1 MSCGVNMKI
10 PLTSIV
16 WLRNL
21 TLIAISISLPSG
33 CDDLN
38 HSTVEISG
46 RTMGTTYHIKVVSD
60 EIDPGTLKM
69 AIDNQ
74 LVQLNQ
80 VFSTYIPDSEL
91 SRVNRGAGD
100 IQVSDELMKV
110 LSLSDE
116 IHDVSGGAFDPTV
129 GPLVNLWGFGP
140 TGPRNGVPSDEEI
153 DQAIAR
159 TGFTRLALQA
169 EAITKPRDLVI
180 DLSAI
185 AKGYAVDVV
194 SDYLDSVGEQRYLVE
209 IGGEVR
215 ANGLNNRHVPWVIG
229 IEAPD
234 RQIRRLQRTLPIQN
248 MGMATSGDY
257 RNFFE
262 HEGQVYSHTLNPK
275 TGWPVTHNL
284 ASVTVLHPRAG
295 HADGLATAFSVMGE
309 VATMKLAEA
318 NNLLVL
324 AIIRDEGSY
333 KEVMSTELSRYLARI
348 NSESETRVGNAKTGP
363 E

>member
-1 MSCGVNMKI
+1 MKI

-21 TLIAISISLPSG
+21 TLIAISISLLSG
-33 CDDLN
+33 CEDL
-38 HSTVEISG
+38 SSTTVEISG
-46 RTMGTTYHIKVVSD
+46 KTMGTTYHIKVVSD
-60 EIDPGTLKM
+60 ELDSDELQV
-69 AIDNQ
+69 AIDER
-74 LVQLNQ
+74 LEQLNQ

-91 SRVNRGAGD
+91 SLMNRGAGV

-110 LSLSDE
+110 LSLSGE
-116 IHDVSGGAFDPTV
+116 IHDMSKGAFDPTV

-140 TGPRNGVPSDEEI
+140 TGPRNGVPSDKEI
-153 DQAIAR
+153 DHAMAR
-159 TGFTRLALQA
+159 TGFTRLTLQ
-169 EAITKPRDLVI
+169 EVTVTKPGDLVI

-194 SDYLDSVGEQRYLVE
+194 SDYLDKLGEHRYLVE

-215 ANGLNNRHVPWVIG
+215 ANGWNDRQVPWVIG

-234 RQIRRLQRTLPIQN
+234 MEVRKLLRTLPVHN

-262 HEGQVYSHTLNPK
+262 HDGQVYSHTLNPT

-284 ASVTVLHPRAG
+284 ASVTVLHPSAG
-295 HADGLATAFSVMGE
+295 YADGLATAFSVMGE
-309 VATMKLAEA
+309 AATMELAEA
-318 NNLLVL
+318 NKLLVL
-324 AIIRDEGSY
+324 AIIRDQGSY
-333 KEVMSTELSRYLARI
+333 KEVMSTELDHYLADI
-348 NSESETRVGNAKTGP
+348 GGEFETPVGKAQTRP

>member
-1 MSCGVNMKI
+1 MKI

-21 TLIAISISLPSG
+21 TLITISISLLSG
-33 CDDLN
+33 CEDGRS
-38 HSTVEISG
+38 STVEISG
-46 RTMGTTYHIKVVSD
+46 KTMGTTYHIKVVSD

-69 AIDNQ
+69 AIDEQ
-74 LVQLNQ
+74 LIQLNQ

-91 SRVNRGAGD
+91 SLMNRSAGE
-100 IQVSDELMKV
+100 IQVSSELMKV
-110 LSLSDE
+110 LSLSSE
-116 IHDVSGGAFDPTV
+116 IHNLSEGAFDPTV

-140 TGPRNGVPSDEEI
+140 SGPRNGVPNDEEI
-153 DQAIAR
+153 GQAMAR
-159 TGFTRLALQA
+159 TGFTRLVFQ
-169 EAITKPRDLVI
+169 EMAITKPADLVI

-194 SDYLDSVGEQRYLVE
+194 SDYLEEVGEHRYLVE

-215 ANGLNNRHVPWVIG
+215 ANGRNDRHVPWVIG

-234 RQIRRLQRTLPIQN
+234 MQVRRLQRTLPIKN

-257 RNFFE
+257 RNFFK

-309 VATMKLAEA
+309 AATMELAEE
-318 NNLLVL
+318 NKLLVL
-324 AIIRDEGSY
+324 AIIRDQGSY
-333 KEVMSTELSRYLARI
+333 REVMSTELNRYLAGI
-348 NSESETRVGNAKTGP
+348 PGESETRVGKQKQDLNR
-363 E
+363 

>member
-1 MSCGVNMKI
+1 MKI

-16 WLRNL
+16 WFRNL
-21 TLIAISISLPSG
+21 TLIAISISLLTG
-33 CDDLN
+33 CEDLTD
-38 HSTVEISG
+38 STVEISG
-46 RTMGTTYHIKVVSD
+46 KTMGTTYHIKVVSD
-60 EIDPGTLKM
+60 EIDSDALKI
-69 AIDNQ
+69 AIDEQ

-91 SRVNRGAGD
+91 SLINLSAGD
-100 IQVSDELMKV
+100 MKVSSELMKV
-110 LSLSDE
+110 LTLSGE
-116 IHDVSGGAFDPTV
+116 IHDLSGGAFDPTV

-140 TGPRNGVPSDEEI
+140 TGPRNGVPNSVEI
-153 DQAIAR
+153 GQAMAR
-159 TGFTRLALQA
+159 TGFTRLALQDLT
-169 EAITKPRDLVI
+169 ITKPGDLVI

-185 AKGYAVDVV
+185 AKGYAVDVI
-194 SDYLDSVGEQRYLVE
+194 SDYLDSMGEHRYLVE

-215 ANGLNNRHVPWVIG
+215 ANGQNDRHVPWVIG

-234 RQIRRLQRTLPIQN
+234 MQARRLQRTLPIRN

-262 HEGQVYSHTLNPK
+262 HGGQVYSHTLNPA
-275 TGWPVTHNL
+275 TGWPVTHKL

-309 VATMKLAEA
+309 DATMDLAEA
-318 NNLLVL
+318 NKLLVL

-333 KEVMSTELSRYLARI
+333 KEVMSTELKRYLAGI
-348 NSESETRVGNAKTGP
+348 TGESETLAGNAETGP